1 MPYEKNMIYCLVNDL
16 FAVWLA
22 KIERERGVCLFVLR
36 FSGGKVKIGVKT
48 SGNETFVQ

>member
-22 KIERERGVCLFVLR
+22 KIERERGVCLFVLK
-36 FSGGKVKIGVKT
+36 FIK
-48 SGNETFVQ
+48 